1 LPRARRVAFT
11 ARRAMYAERH
21 ALACQKQGERDLAHT
36 LGTATTCRAAT
47 DQQPCIARSFYGLFF
62 SRRRPAR
69 VAGPAAA
76 SKHDSVGAALTA
88 RAPRHVSASSRAVC
102 RGCGPMGVLWQPAAE
117 YMKKSGL
124 AHGHQRQSRGSAN
137 ARTRFCKHCARRTDA
152 YAWRP
157 CTARPCFARFAP
169 LRSTG
174 RALQAIV
181 PQIGG
186 WVLGSPDKLS
196 RSIFCDGKRV
206 GHGANGCM
214 MHKNFLKNCVYNFLQ
229 PNLIFK
235 GIFIQFV
242 TF

>member
-1 LPRARRVAFT
+1 VIFHPHPAEPSARDVPCALSARRDATRERAALPRARRVAFT

-196 RSIFCDGKRV
+196 RSIFCDGS
-206 GHGANGCM
+206 A
-214 MHKNFLKNCVYNFLQ
+214 
-229 PNLIFK
+229 
-235 GIFIQFV
+235 
-242 TF
+242 